1 MIKYTIIKYCIIY
14 FCSLIH
20 ACRAMILSE
29 ERDNIINIIII
40 LNLKSNQSDSINFLI
55 VNNNY

>member
-29 ERDNIINIIII
+29 ERDNISQYYYYIES
-40 LNLKSNQSDSINFLI
+40 KK
-55 VNNNY
+55 